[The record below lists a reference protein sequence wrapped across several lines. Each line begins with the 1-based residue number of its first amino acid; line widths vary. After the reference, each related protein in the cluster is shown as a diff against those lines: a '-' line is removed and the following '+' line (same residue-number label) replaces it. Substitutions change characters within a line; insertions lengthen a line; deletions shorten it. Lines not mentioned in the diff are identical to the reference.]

1 MVLIAPSILSADF
14 ARLREEIVA
23 LEQAGAD
30 MIHIDVMDGHFVP
43 NLTFGPQ
50 IVKTVRESTQ
60 LPLDVHL
67 MVDNPDK
74 MLEWFAQA
82 GADILTIHA
91 EVCPHLDKV
100 IQNIHNL
107 GMKAG
112 VSLNPATSEKTLEYV
127 LDKLDQ
133 ILVMSV
139 NPGFGGQSF
148 IQEQLAKISA
158 LKEMRKGR
166 HYQIEVDG
174 GINALT
180 AAECVSAGADILV
193 AGTAVFAGGD
203 YKSNIKALK

>member
-91 EVCPHLDKV
+91 EVCPHLDKT